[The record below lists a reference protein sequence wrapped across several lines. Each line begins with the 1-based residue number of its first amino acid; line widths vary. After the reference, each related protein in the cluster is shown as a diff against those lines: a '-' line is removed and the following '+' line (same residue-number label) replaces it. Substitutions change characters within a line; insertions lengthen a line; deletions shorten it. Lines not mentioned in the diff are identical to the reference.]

1 LEKWKIFVGAFVV
14 VEKRVAAGLMLHT
27 IELFNR
33 FEWRIFV
40 FIIEKKKKTEVFN
53 KLVFYYEFYEK
64 N

>member
-27 IELFNR
+27 IESFNR

-40 FIIEKKKKTEVFN
+40 FIIDKKKEDRSFQ
-53 KLVFYYEFYEK
+53 
-64 N
+64 